1 MSIIE
6 KAVNALT
13 KGAAGKKGEQS
24 GGAERVEPTV
34 DGTVQ
39 RAEASPAPPAP
50 AQTSKPIEPA
60 STTVTSEATTAAAS
74 PPPPATEATLP
85 AAEVAVPAVTANEK
99 GRTRPRIFGT
109 GEMVKIPFKEMREKG
124 MLTPAIPRSAIAEEY
139 RTIKR
144 PLLTNISGDPV
155 TPPIPHGNLIM
166 VTSAL
171 EGDGKTFSSISL
183 ALSIAM
189 EQDKTVLFVDADTA
203 KAEAGRLIGVPPNSP
218 GLIEL
223 LEDKDATAEDFIL
236 PSNVEKLRILPA
248 GGVHTHANEL
258 LASDRMR
265 HLMVELSEEHPDR
278 VIVFD
283 SPPLLLT
290 TEAAV
295 LAGFMGQIV
304 FVVSADMTPQHAVTQ
319 AIEHIGQDKMVGLVL
334 NRSRRRSNPYHYTYG
349 AGPYGYGSRER
360 EAAGDTGPQ

>member
-6 KAVNALT
+6 KAVNALG
-13 KGAAGKKGEQS
+13 KGDRSDEKNTEPGGK
-24 GGAERVEPTV
+24 VEPTV
-34 DGTVQ
+34 GNTVE
-39 RAEASPAPPAP
+39 RAEHPADGPGGAP
-50 AQTSKPIEPA
+50 AMTSQAPSSP
-60 STTVTSEATTAAAS
+60 TGTAAPS
-74 PPPPATEATLP
+74 
-85 AAEVAVPAVTANEK
+85 VPDDFTGN
-99 GRTRPRIFGT
+99 
-109 GEMVKIPFKEMREKG
+109 GEMVKIPFQQLREKG

-144 PLLTNISGDPV
+144 PLLTNISGDAV

-203 KAEAGRLIGVPPNSP
+203 KAEAGRMIGVPPNAP

-223 LEDKDATAEDFIL
+223 IEDKNARPNDFIL

-265 HLMVELSEEHPDR
+265 QLMHELSEEFPDR

-349 AGPYGYGSRER
+349 AGPYGYGSRDR
-360 EAAGDTGPQ
+360 EAAAESGQY

>member
-6 KAVNALT
+6 KAVNAL
-13 KGAAGKKGEQS
+13 GKGESSDKNEAGESADSSAVSSQS
-24 GGAERVEPTV
+24 ENSVERAGTASGSAVEDGYPSMTASEPPTQSSEDSSV
-34 DGTVQ
+34 LVRKG
-39 RAEASPAPPAP
+39 
-50 AQTSKPIEPA
+50 KPKI
-60 STTVTSEATTAAAS
+60 VG
-74 PPPPATEATLP
+74 
-85 AAEVAVPAVTANEK
+85 N
-99 GRTRPRIFGT
+99 
-109 GEMVKIPFKEMREKG
+109 GEEVKIPFKELREKG

-144 PLLTNISGDPV
+144 PLLTNISGDAV

-189 EQDKTVLFVDADTA
+189 EKDKTVLFVDADTA
-203 KAEAGRLIGVPPNSP
+203 KAEAGRMIGVPANAP

-223 LEDKDATAEDFIL
+223 VEDKNAVPTDFIL
-236 PSNVEKLRILPA
+236 PTNVEKLRILPA

-258 LASDRMR
+258 LASERMR
-265 HLMVELSEEHPDR
+265 QLMVELSEEFPDR

-360 EAAGDTGPQ
+360 DATADSGQE

>member
-6 KAVNALT
+6 KAVNSL
-13 KGAAGKKGEQS
+13 GKNDKSGETDEIAS
-24 GGAERVEPTV
+24 GSSQRQPT
-34 DGTVQ
+34 DTVQ
-39 RAEASPAPPAP
+39 RSEHTGAVAKTQRSSEQLQQSPVERSTAP
-50 AQTSKPIEPA
+50 
-60 STTVTSEATTAAAS
+60 
-74 PPPPATEATLP
+74 
-85 AAEVAVPAVTANEK
+85 
-99 GRTRPRIFGT
+99 RTQAGIRTGDNPRFA
-109 GEMVKIPFKEMREKG
+109 KIPFKELRDQG
-124 MLTPAIPRSAIAEEY
+124 MLTPQIPRSAIAEEY

-144 PLLTNISGDPV
+144 PLLTNITGDSV

-203 KAEAGRLIGVPPNSP
+203 KAEAGRVLGVPTDAP
-218 GLIEL
+218 GLIEM
-223 LEDKDATAEDFIL
+223 LESSSSVPEDYIIET
-236 PSNVEKLRILPA
+236 NVEKFRILPA
-248 GGVHTHANEL
+248 GDLHTHANEL

-265 HLMVELSEEHPDR
+265 QLMVQLSEEEPDR

-290 TEAAV
+290 TESAV

-304 FVVSADMTPQHAVTQ
+304 FVVSADMTPQYAVTQ
-319 AIEHIGQDKMVGLVL
+319 AIEYIGEDKMVGMVL
-334 NRSRRRSNPYHYTYG
+334 NRARRRHNPYHYDYG
-349 AGPYGYGSRER
+349 YGRGSYGYGSRER
-360 EAAGDTGPQ
+360 EPAREPGL

>member
-6 KAVNALT
+6 KAVNAL
-13 KGAAGKKGEQS
+13 GKGERS
-24 GGAERVEPTV
+24 DDDKKDASEKVEPTLDSSKGNTV
-34 DGTVQ
+34 ERSGTSL
-39 RAEASPAPPAP
+39 EASASSTEPPSA
-50 AQTSKPIEPA
+50 SHGEPPMSDDA
-60 STTVTSEATTAAAS
+60 VSE
-74 PPPPATEATLP
+74 
-85 AAEVAVPAVTANEK
+85 
-99 GRTRPRIFGT
+99 PRQGMPRVVGT
-109 GEMVKIPFKEMREKG
+109 GEMVKIPFQQLREKG

-144 PLLTNISGDPV
+144 PLLTNISGDAV

-203 KAEAGRLIGVPPNSP
+203 KAEAGRMIGVPANAP

-223 LEDKDATAEDFIL
+223 IEDKNARPTDFIL
-236 PSNVEKLRILPA
+236 PSNVEKLKILPA

-265 HLMVELSEEHPDR
+265 QLMVELSEEFPDR

-295 LAGFMGQIV
+295 LAGFMGQVV

-349 AGPYGYGSRER
+349 AGPYGYGSRDR
-360 EAAGDTGPQ
+360 EVAAESGQY